1 MIMFT
6 NSFLWWKHLLK
17 SNYLMI
23 YLSNIGDK
31 MKKSLCALIM
41 IVPLLLVAQSITE
54 TLSQISLLKQELVAS
69 EKQLDEQLITMKE
82 INPLLAPK
90 DDFESEEEYAIRS
103 IKVIPQIVLMRNQV
117 LFETSQRLAELRS
130 KTFDTTEIEVTLGK
144 YDPNKKI
151 FPLTIKHLAY
161 QKELYETSMSIDGP
175 IARILS
181 QNWANVQ
188 IKGQLC
194 IDIGDKI
201 GLARVRIE
209 EPVSGFNQTIALEPM
224 LTFKT
229 QYRGVEFVPR
239 TSYLAIGDM
248 KKDYFVNF
256 YDFKFGKK
264 DAELI
269 SFYNLESGKKDA
281 ELKGGK
287 IFRVSPN
294 GDLIAIICYDSK
306 NIDRGDPNHVKVY
319 NIKSKKLVMNIEF
332 SIYNPNFSSI
342 DFSPDGRF
350 IILDDGCIYSIETS
364 QKIMDLSDIAIS
376 IDDPVW
382 SPDGKHIA
390 FRSGV
395 YNLETRQVDMLFRSI
410 CKAYSKDGSL
420 LARGENPNP
429 NGYGGLI
436 IISDVSNEKQVLEYE
451 LSSVPTSLDF
461 SPDGKFLAVGMAN
474 NAIIIDLESIEQQTV
489 STYSWE
495 GNKNGSVAFSPDGR
509 YLAVGGSVYRV
520 TNLTKKIE

>member
-1 MIMFT
+1 
-6 NSFLWWKHLLK
+6 
-17 SNYLMI
+17 
-23 YLSNIGDK
+23 

-41 IVPLLLVAQSITE
+41 IVPILLFAQSITE
-54 TLSQISLLKQELVAS
+54 TLSQISSLKQELVAS

-90 DDFESEEEYAIRS
+90 DDFESDEEYAIRS

-144 YDPNKKI
+144 YDPNNKI

-161 QKELYETSMSIDGP
+161 QKELFETSISIDGP
-175 IARILS
+175 IAKILS
-181 QNWANVQ
+181 QNWANAQ

-224 LTFKT
+224 LTFKLQT
-229 QYRGVEFVPR
+229 QYQTEASVEFVPR

-248 KKDYFVNF
+248 KQDYFV
-256 YDFKFGKK
+256 
-264 DAELI
+264 

-287 IFRVSPN
+287 IFCVSPN

-319 NIKSKKLVMNIEF
+319 NIKSMKLVMNIEF

-364 QKIMDLSDIAIS
+364 QKIMDLSDIAIN

-382 SPDGKHIA
+382 SPDGEHIA
-390 FRSGV
+390 FGSGV
-395 YNLETRQVDMLFRSI
+395 YNLETRQVDMLFRSK
-410 CKAYSKDGSL
+410 CNAYSKDGSL
-420 LARGENPNP
+420 LAGGERPNP
-429 NGYGGLI
+429 NGNRGLI
-436 IISDVSNEKQVLEYE
+436 IISDVSNKKQVMEYE
-451 LSSVPTSLDF
+451 LSSVPKSLDF
-461 SPDGKFLAVGMAN
+461 SPDGKFLAVGMDE
-474 NAIIIDLESIEQQTV
+474 NAIIIDLESKEQQTV

-495 GNKNGSVAFSPDGR
+495 DNTNISVAFSPDGR